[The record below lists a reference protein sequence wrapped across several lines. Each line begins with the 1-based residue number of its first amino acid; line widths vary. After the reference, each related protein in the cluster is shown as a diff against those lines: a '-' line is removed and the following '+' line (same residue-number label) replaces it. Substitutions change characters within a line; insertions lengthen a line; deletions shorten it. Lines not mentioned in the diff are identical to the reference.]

1 MLVELHIIQNFAPS
15 NLNRDDT
22 GSPKDCEFGGVRRAR
37 ISSQSQKRRVRDM
50 VNGDAERK
58 GLLSAESQARR
69 TKRLVDEVT
78 NRLVAQGRK
87 EAEARA
93 AIRGALRSL
102 GFNFDPRHPDQT
114 EYLIFLGNDEI
125 ERLTAAVDV
134 DAHWKILA
142 ESKEA
147 SEVAAAASS
156 DRPRRVQS
164 GAKNVPDDVKRALDA
179 VLHTA
184 GPAADLAMYGRMLA
198 NVPTKNVDAA
208 SQVAHAIST
217 HRVTLEFDYFTAVDD
232 LKRREEDAGAGYL
245 DTVQFNSACYYR
257 YSNVAV
263 NQLLKNLGGDE
274 SAELA
279 RGALK
284 AFLEATI
291 LSLPDAKQNSFAA
304 QNHPAF
310 VLSVVRDHRR
320 PASLANAFEKPVV
333 PLEGDSL
340 TGQSIMKLTQAFE
353 QYESMYD
360 GYTGLVARY
369 ACGAGYTEQPYI
381 QGLADA
387 VVPRVR
393 DLVERTVASAF
404 AGVAVS

>member
-1 MLVELHIIQNFAPS
+1 MLIELHIIQNFAPS

-37 ISSQSQKRRVRDM
+37 ISSQSLKRRVRDM
-50 VNGDAERK
+50 VRGDDERR
-58 GLLSAESQARR
+58 GLLRPGHPEYQAQR

-78 NRLVAQGRK
+78 ERLVELGRDQ
-87 EAEARA
+87 EEARA

-102 GFNFDPRHPDQT
+102 GFDFDARHPDQT
-114 EYLIFLGNDEI
+114 QYLIFLGNDEI
-125 ERLTAAVDV
+125 QRLTEAV
-134 DAHWKILA
+134 DAHRTTLA
-142 ESKEA
+142 QSKEA
-147 SEVAAAASS
+147 AEVAAVAGGGRA
-156 DRPRRVQS
+156 PRVQS
-164 GAKNVPDDVKRALDA
+164 GAKNVPDDVKKALDA
-179 VLHTA
+179 VFHTA

-198 NVPTKNVDAA
+198 NVPAKNVDAA

-217 HRVTLEFDYFTAVDD
+217 HRVNLEFDYFTAVDD

-263 NQLLKNLGGDE
+263 NQLQKNLGGDI
-274 SAELA
+274 ALA
-279 RGALK
+279 RDALK

-310 VLSVVRDHRR
+310 ILSVVRDRR
-320 PASLANAFEKPVV
+320 QPASLANAFERAIP
-333 PLEGDSL
+333 PTDRESL
-340 TGQSIMKLTQAFE
+340 TGQSVTALIQAFE
-353 QYESMYD
+353 RYESMYAD
-360 GYTGLVARY
+360 YTGLVARF
-369 ACGAGYTEQPYI
+369 ACGAGYTEPPYI

-393 DLVERTVASAF
+393 DLVERTVTAALP
-404 AGVAVS
+404 